1 MKINVP
7 YRKVDI
13 YESDDGRRVQVYTKK
28 GELET
33 EFPEGEELPEQ
44 LDIST
49 EEVLY
54 MGLLQLQFIDGNRD
68 IPFVIPEAT
77 SVDDAFHKFNEV
89 APGII
94 NDIYEK
100 EKASDN
106 GIIPASEGDFTT
118 MGEGGIVVPD
128 GYNG

>member
-1 MKINVP
+1 MKINIP

-13 YESDDGRRVQVYTKK
+13 YESDDGRRVHVYTKQ

-33 EFPEGEELPEQ
+33 EFSDNEELPEQ
-44 LDIST
+44 LDISK

-100 EKASDN
+100 EKASEN
-106 GIIPASEGDFTT
+106 QVVPASETDL
-118 MGEGGIVVPD
+118 MAIDEGGIILPD
-128 GYNG
+128 G